1 MCDIVSRLLQVHVYI
16 LIFALGLA
24 VRTELAAKEVQ
35 IVGTTTHH
43 SPTFSATGHDLP
55 TKFGKLHVQHAT

>member
-1 MCDIVSRLLQVHVYI
+1 MYI

-35 IVGTTTHH
+35 IAGTAHH
-43 SPTFSATGHDLP
+43 SPTFSAIGHDLP
-55 TKFGKLHVQHAT
+55 TKFGKLHVQYTT